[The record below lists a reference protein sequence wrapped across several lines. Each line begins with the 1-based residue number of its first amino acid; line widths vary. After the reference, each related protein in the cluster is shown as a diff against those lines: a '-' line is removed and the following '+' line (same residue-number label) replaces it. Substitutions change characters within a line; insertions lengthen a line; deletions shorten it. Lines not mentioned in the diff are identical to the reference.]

1 MRFAAD
7 SIRMMMLLLADP
19 MEIEIGRE
27 AIRKGS
33 AYVKQIDGVSFA
45 LLRKYFA
52 VDNAV
57 VARKLALMFFPFRNA
72 EWSSEGGEEIRRAE
86 LYVPL
91 MGFVSYVVVRALQMG
106 ISGTFSA
113 ERLGLVVSRLVV
125 VEAVF
130 VAGTKVAGYFFDV
143 GLGVPEVV
151 SYSGYKYV
159 VVLVWRM
166 SFGYVRWIVGMYLS
180 VSFFVFL
187 SRSVK
192 GGMGLAGRER
202 KGRVYYLFG
211 VVVAIELMMFVLSR

>member
-1 MRFAAD
+1 
-7 SIRMMMLLLADP
+7 MMMLLLADP

-27 AIRKGS
+27 AIRRGS
-33 AYVKQIDGVSFA
+33 SYVKQIDGVSFA

-52 VDNAV
+52 VDNGLV
-57 VARKLALMFFPFRNA
+57 GRKLALMFFPFRNG
-72 EWSSEGGEEIRRAE
+72 EWSSDAGEEVRRAE
-86 LYVPL
+86 LYVPV
-91 MGFVSYVVVRALQMG
+91 MGFVSYVIGRALRMG
-106 ISGTFSA
+106 MNGTFSA

-125 VEAVF
+125 IETVF
-130 VAGTKVAGYFFDV
+130 VAMSKVAGYFFEV
-143 GLGVPEVV
+143 GLGVAEVV

-159 VVLVWRM
+159 VVLVWWM

-192 GGMGLAGRER
+192 SGMGLVGRER

-211 VVVAIELMMFVLSR
+211 MVVAIEMMMFVLAR